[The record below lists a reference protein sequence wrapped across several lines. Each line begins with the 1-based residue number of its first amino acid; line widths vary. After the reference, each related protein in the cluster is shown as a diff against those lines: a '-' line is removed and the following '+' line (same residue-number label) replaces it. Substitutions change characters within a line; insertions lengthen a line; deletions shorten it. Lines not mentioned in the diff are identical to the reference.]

1 MFDPP
6 YAPAAAIS
14 RESHTML
21 HDKLCILV
29 AMSLA
34 AIGLSGCGA
43 TSDRI
48 LKQSVGYECVGTDSK
63 VGGFICSENNQPVA
77 QVSRYCYQTLGVTNC
92 FDRPD
97 PDRKNK
103 PLGTPNY

>member
-1 MFDPP
+1 MIRTSPFLL
-6 YAPAAAIS
+6 A
-14 RESHTML
+14 TL
-21 HDKLCILV
+21 
-29 AMSLA
+29 SLA
-34 AIGLSGCGA
+34 AISLAGCGA
-43 TSDRI
+43 TSDQI
-48 LKQSVGYECVGTDSK
+48 LRQSVGYDCSETDSTI
-63 VGGFICSENNQPVA
+63 GGLVCSENDQPVA

>member
-1 MFDPP
+1 MISLF
-6 YAPAAAIS
+6 ARLSAIF
-14 RESHTML
+14 RESHTMTRNSL
-21 HDKLCILV
+21 HL
-29 AMSLA
+29 LA
-34 AIGLSGCGA
+34 ALSLVSFGLSGCGA

-48 LKQSVGYECVGTDSK
+48 LKQSVGYECVGADSK
-63 VGGFICSENNQPVA
+63 VGGIICSENGQPLG

>member
-1 MFDPP
+1 MIRTSP
-6 YAPAAAIS
+6 
-14 RESHTML
+14 RLVVT
-21 HDKLCILV
+21 LC
-29 AMSLA
+29 LA
-34 AIGLSGCGA
+34 ATSLTGCGA

-48 LKQSVGYECVGTDSK
+48 LRQSVGYECAEADSTI
-63 VGGFICSENNQPVA
+63 GGLVCSESDQPVA

-103 PLGTPNY
+103 PLGTPSY